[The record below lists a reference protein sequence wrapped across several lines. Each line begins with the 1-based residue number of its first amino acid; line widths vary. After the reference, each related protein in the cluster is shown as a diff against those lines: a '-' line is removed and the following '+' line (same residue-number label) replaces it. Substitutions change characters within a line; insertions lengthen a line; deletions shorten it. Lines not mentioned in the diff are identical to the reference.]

1 MWLIDF
7 ALVALCFSCSIVWRW
22 DKRAS
27 KEGACE
33 RRGSSLPVNQS
44 TRQAMFRAANHR
56 PLSATTPF
64 HRSLTPPSP
73 QPAHTLATG
82 SAEYDSRKVTHPD
95 TGSYPRTDSLQ
106 QVELTPEYLILT
118 QDIESIKHVYT
129 FLKTCIFYR
138 ISIYLKNKIT

>member
-1 MWLIDF
+1 MIDF
-7 ALVALCFSCSIVWRW
+7 AFVALCFSCSIVWCL

-27 KEGACE
+27 KEGAYE
-33 RRGSSLPVNQS
+33 RRGCVARLSINLQDRQCSVQLTTGRSVPPLPS
-44 TRQAMFRAANHR
+44 TDPWHR
-56 PLSATTPF
+56 PLHNLPI
-64 HRSLTPPSP
+64 P
-73 QPAHTLATG
+73 G

-95 TGSYPRTDSLQ
+95 TGSDPRTDSLQ
-106 QVELTPEYLILT
+106 QVQLTPEYLILT